1 MKIFKVFTL
10 IFFLLSTNAYSQ
22 LKVGLTGGMVLSSL
36 VRDSQLDAK
45 AGKVG
50 YIVGAN
56 ARIYLGELG
65 WFVQSG
71 ISYSLEGDIDQKL
84 NFVKI
89 PMVLGFTF
97 GDDVNIHV
105 AYDFAWLATNQNNV
119 QDFYNKSAN
128 MLGMGA
134 EINVFKNLAMGF
146 RLNYGLSNL
155 VSDPAQAKNFKIRPL
170 TLDLYLNYFLF

>member
-1 MKIFKVFTL
+1 MKKSKVF
-10 IFFLLSTNAYSQ
+10 IFIFLLLSTNVYSQ

-71 ISYSLEGDIDQKL
+71 ISYSLEGDVDQKL

-89 PMVLGFTF
+89 PMVLGFSF
-97 GDDVNIHV
+97 ADDVNIHA
-105 AYDFAWLATNQNNV
+105 AYDFAWQVGNQNDV
-119 QDFYNKSAN
+119 QDFYNSNAN
-128 MLGMGA
+128 MLGLGA
-134 EINVFKNLAMGF
+134 EINVSEKFAIGF

-155 VSDPAQAKNFKIRPL
+155 VKDPMEARNFKIKPL
-170 TLDLYLNYFLF
+170 TLDLYLNYFFL

>member
-1 MKIFKVFTL
+1 MKKSKVF
-10 IFFLLSTNAYSQ
+10 IFIFLLLSTNVYSQ

-71 ISYSLEGDIDQKL
+71 ISYSLEGDVDQKL

-89 PMVLGFTF
+89 PMVLGFSF
-97 GDDVNIHV
+97 AGDVNIHA
-105 AYDFAWLATNQNNV
+105 AYDFAWQVGNQNDV
-119 QDFYNKSAN
+119 QDFYNSNAN
-128 MLGMGA
+128 MLGVGA
-134 EINVFKNLAMGF
+134 EINVSEKFAIGF

-155 VSDPAQAKNFKIRPL
+155 VKDPMGARNFKIKPL
-170 TLDLYLNYFLF
+170 TLDLYLNYFFL